1 MTLSDFLSFLA
12 ISVSIYTIFRQ
23 TRVDKEIN
31 DINLSI
37 PFFEK
42 IYFEALTQNIPNA
55 QDAIYYDSKEKKI
68 AGTSDMKSALREVR
82 KNERF
87 FQYSNTEFFDKVKNK
102 SMQLDELLSKN
113 VNIDKGD
120 YLKFEESLE
129 KDLIELYDL
138 ILSEYKKTK
147 SHQY

>member
-138 ILSEYKKTK
+138 ILSEYKK
-147 SHQY
+147 S